1 MMHQLPPVWPAAP
14 ASLLSADRRVRD
26 RDVLTDRRVDVVV
39 VGGGITGVGVALDA
53 ATRGLSVALV
63 EADDLAYGTSRW
75 SSKLVHG
82 GLRYLAS
89 GKVGVAWESAVE
101 RERIMAAIAPHLT
114 HPLGQVLPLVPGLEP
129 RLVGAGLRAAD
140 SMRRVTGSRLARPS
154 RIDVRAASAMVPGM
168 TQDVSGAWLSWDG
181 QLVDDARLVIAVART
196 AAAFGARILTHT
208 RAVGL
213 TSDGL
218 TVADALTGES
228 WHLRADR
235 VVNATGAWGAHL
247 DERVQLVRSRGT
259 HLVVAASALGDPEAA
274 LMVPVEGSTTR
285 FVFALPQPEGL
296 VFIGLTDVETDEPLD
311 DPRADADEVDF
322 LLHTINR
329 GLTVPLGRDDIISTY
344 SGYRP
349 LLAAAAGS
357 SADLSRRH
365 AVLDGDPLISVVG
378 GKLTTYRRMA
388 EDVVDLL
395 TDQPCRTRRL
405 PLVGA
410 QPWQPGAGRLVTR
423 FGGEAGAVAE
433 LAHGD
438 PRALEPIPG
447 TPVLPV
453 ELAWARIAEGAIT
466 ESDVLDRRLR
476 LDLVP
481 AWREAVAGH
490 LSGAASDVIMGPYT
504 SSM

>member
-1 MMHQLPPVWPAAP
+1 MTTHLPPVWPGAP
-14 ASLLSADRRVRD
+14 ASLLSADRRRRD
-26 RDVLTDRRVDVVV
+26 IDVLSGRRVDVVV

-53 ATRGLSVALV
+53 ATRGLSVALI
-63 EADDLAYGTSRW
+63 EANDLAYGTSRW

-114 HPLGQVLPLVPGLEP
+114 HPMAQVLPLVPGLDP

-140 SMRRVTGSRLARPS
+140 TMRKVTGSHLARPS
-154 RIDVRAASAMVPGM
+154 RIDLADAAAMVPGM
-168 TQDVSGAWLSWDG
+168 TPDVTGAWLSWDG

-208 RAVGL
+208 RA
-213 TSDGL
+213 
-218 TVADALTGES
+218 DALTADGLAVTDALSGES
-228 WHLRADR
+228 WVLRAAR
-235 VVNATGAWGAHL
+235 VVNATGAWGEHL
-247 DERVQLVRSRGT
+247 DDRVKLVRSRGT
-259 HLVVAASALGDPEAA
+259 HLVVASSSLGSPTAA
-274 LMVPVEGSTTR
+274 LMVPVEGSTSR

-296 VFIGLTDVETDEPLD
+296 TFIGLTDVETEDPLD
-311 DPRADADEVDF
+311 DPRAHADEVDF

-329 GLTVPLGRDDIISTY
+329 GLAVPLGRDDIVSTY

-349 LLAAAAGS
+349 LLAGVAGS
-357 SADLSRRH
+357 TADLSRRH

-395 TDQPCRTRRL
+395 SDRPCRTRRL

-410 QPWQPGAGRLVTR
+410 QPWQPDAGRLVTR
-423 FGGEAGAVAE
+423 FGGEASVVAE
-433 LAHGD
+433 LAQGD
-438 PRALEPIPG
+438 PAALVPIAG

-453 ELAWARIAEGAIT
+453 ELLWARVAEGAVT
-466 ESDVLDRRLR
+466 TGDVLDRRLR

-481 AWREAVAGH
+481 DWRKAVGAH
-490 LSGAASDVIMGPYT
+490 LGSGASDVAMGPYT
-504 SSM
+504 SSV